1 MRKTISIIIFL
12 TIVLAACAQPP
23 AATPTAAPE
32 LPTPVSTE
40 ITLPEPTALPTA
52 AATAT
57 MLPEPT
63 APAEAESSAP
73 EGGMT
78 SYQIVPGES
87 QVSYEVGETFLSQNN
102 RFAVA
107 IGVTPQVSGEIKV
120 DLQNPQTAQIGEIQV
135 DISQFQSDSGR
146 RDGAIRDRFLQS
158 SAYPIAVFKP
168 TQIEGLPETYVEGE
182 EITIKVSGD
191 LTVKE
196 TTQPATFDVT
206 VKIEGGTLSGSATS
220 TILMSQFNVG
230 PISIA
235 GMLNTEDEVK
245 LTFNFI
251 AQAQ

>member
-1 MRKTISIIIFL
+1 MRKTISIFTLL
-12 TIVLAACAQPP
+12 TILLAACAQPP
-23 AATPTAAPE
+23 AAPPTAAPE
-32 LPTPVSTE
+32 LPTAVSTE
-40 ITLPEPTALPTA
+40 VLQAAPTTAPTEA
-52 AATAT
+52 AAAA

-78 SYQIVPGES
+78 VYQILPGDS

-120 DLQNPQTAQIGEIQV
+120 DLKNPQTAQIGEIQV
-135 DISQFQSDSGR
+135 DISQFQSDSAR

-168 TQIEGLPETYVEGE
+168 TRIEGLPETYVEGE
-182 EITIKVSGD
+182 QISIKVIGD

-206 VKIEGGTLSGSATS
+206 VKIEGGALSGSATA

-235 GMLNTEDEVK
+235 GMLNTEDQVK
-245 LTFNFI
+245 LAFNFT